1 MGFLRRFFGIGDDL
15 PVLKGVTIEGGREA
29 EAGGGDVISMPDGRQ
44 IVRWS
49 PEYVEEL
56 VRPKVAGRNYMTLF
70 ASVPEVFFP
79 IDYLASRIAG
89 ATFRF
94 RRFKDDSVVWN
105 NKTLNRITDKPNCFS
120 AWYEFVYSHFVY
132 RLATGNSYVR
142 AAMAESFRDAEKWR
156 YCSNFWVLP
165 AEKMDIVGKP
175 GRVPLFGIAE
185 KDELMNGYRLSYD
198 SYASFDI
205 PEWQVWHDRD
215 LIPSYFAGAWYL
227 KGMSRLDSLLKPIG
241 NLLAVYEARNVIYV
255 KRGGL
260 GFLVGQKRDATGTDA
275 LTPKE
280 REDLLK
286 QHFDTYGFG
295 EGQVPYGISNVP
307 LSFVRTNLSIAELQ
321 PFDETLQDAITIAG
335 AYGIPAVLVP
345 RKDQS
350 TFSNQSTA
358 EKTVYASRVIPMA
371 KKFCQDFSTFLG
383 LTEAGYYMDC
393 EFDDVLCLQEGLK
406 EQEEV
411 KTLRSDRCRILFDNG
426 IITLNDWR
434 SQIGESSVDD
444 PLFDKLKFQMT
455 DGELDRV
462 NKVINKNTQGGDEN
476 GREDPATVVQDT
488 GE

>member
-1 MGFLRRFFGIGDDL
+1 MGFLKRFFGTGEVPIA
-15 PVLKGVTIEGGREA
+15 KSATIEGGSPSA
-29 EAGGGDVISMPDGRQ
+29 GGDVITMPDGRQ
-44 IVRWS
+44 VVRWS
-49 PEYVEEL
+49 PAYVEEL

-79 IDYLASRIAG
+79 IDYLASRVAG

-94 RRFKDDSVVWN
+94 KRIKDDSVVWN
-105 NKTLNRITDKPNCFS
+105 NKALNRIVDAPNCFS

-142 AAMAESFRDAEKWR
+142 AAMADTFENAEKWR

-165 AEKMDIVGKP
+165 ADKMDVTAKY

-185 KDELMNGYRLSYD
+185 KEDIMSGYRLSYAENA
-198 SYASFDI
+198 SYDI
-205 PEWQVWHDRD
+205 PEWQVWHDRE
-215 LIPSYFAGAWYL
+215 LLPSYYAGSWYL

-280 REDLLK
+280 REDLLR

-371 KKFCQDFSTFLG
+371 KKFCQEFSTFLG
-383 LTEAGYYMDC
+383 LTEAGYYLDC

-411 KTLRSDRCRILFDNG
+411 KTLRSDRCKILFENS

-444 PLFDKLKFQMT
+444 PLFDKLRLDMT
-455 DGELDRV
+455 DEELDRI
-462 NKVINKNTQGGDEN
+462 NRVINKNTQGGDEN
-476 GREDPATVVQDT
+476 GREDPATQLQD
-488 GE
+488 

>member
-462 NKVINKNTQGGDEN
+462 NKVINKNTQGGDET

>member
-1 MGFLRRFFGIGDDL
+1 MGFLQRFFGKGDAL
-15 PVLKGVTIEGGREA
+15 PTLKGVTVGGDT
-29 EAGGGDVISMPDGRQ
+29 AGGDTITMPDGRQ

-89 ATFRF
+89 ATY
-94 RRFKDDSVVWN
+94 RFKRMNDDSVVWS
-105 NKTLNRITDKPNCFS
+105 NKTLNRITDMPNCLS
-120 AWYEFVYSHFVY
+120 TWYELVYTHFVY
-132 RLATGNSYVR
+132 RLATGNSYLR
-142 AAMAESFRDAEKWR
+142 AAMADTFASAEKWR
-156 YCSNFWVLP
+156 YCSNFWELP
-165 AEKMDIVGKP
+165 ADKVDITGKL
-175 GRVPLFGIAE
+175 GRVPLYGIAE
-185 KDELMNGYRLSYD
+185 KDELIDGYRLNYGD
-198 SYASFDI
+198 NAAYDI
-205 PEWQVWHDRD
+205 PEWQVWHDRE
-215 LIPSYFAGAWYL
+215 LIPTYYAGSWYL
-227 KGMSRLDSLLKPIG
+227 KGMSRLDSLRKPIG

-280 REDLLK
+280 REDLLR
-286 QHFDTYGFG
+286 QHFDTYGLG
-295 EGQVPYGISNVP
+295 EGRVPYGISNVP

-371 KKFCQDFSTFLG
+371 KKFCQDLSTFLG

-411 KTLRSDRCRILFDNG
+411 KTLRSNRCRVLFMSG
-426 IITLNDWR
+426 LLTLNDWR
-434 SQIGESSVDD
+434 SQIGESSVED
-444 PLFDKLKFQMT
+444 PLFDKLMLEMT
-455 DGELDRV
+455 DEELARI
-462 NKVINKNTQGGDEN
+462 NRVINKNTHGGDEN
-476 GREDPATVVQDT
+476 GREDPATVVQDK

>member
-29 EAGGGDVISMPDGRQ
+29 EAGGGDLIAMPDGRQ

-94 RRFKDDSVVWN
+94 KRIKDDSVVWS

-411 KTLRSDRCRILFDNG
+411 KTLRSDRCRILFDSG

-462 NKVINKNTQGGDEN
+462 NRVINKNTQGGDEN